1 MYSLV
6 ILNMLIQKESQS
18 SSRVIKSILNSNM
31 ASFIASIDTLI
42 FSCSTQPKE
51 LNSSQN
57 HPQMIQKVKK
67 QQNN

>member
-1 MYSLV
+1 
-6 ILNMLIQKESQS
+6 
-18 SSRVIKSILNSNM
+18 M

-67 QQNN
+67 QQNNWAKMEIFDFLTLKNREKI